1 MTADRGQLGQPGQ
14 LVLELRPAES
24 RHYGSWSERIATV
37 ARFSRPDEIHALC
50 EEAHALGARAV
61 LAVVDAPIREALLAF
76 QRWRDVPVW
85 AVVPNMFAFIRDL
98 TDLGMVGAA
107 RSRFTRLGPAA
118 MVRTGLGA
126 VTRLG
131 AIRRRDFATGTTL
144 VAEMELAGLRGLR
157 VTRLFLHPQVT
168 EVALAGG
175 VSAVFTAL
183 ADRADR
189 LGIEAGIVT
198 HNPLRAAAVLGPEL
212 GRFAAV
218 VAPCNAK
225 GYKMFPDREACEGL
239 YRRDPGRFIA
249 AEVTAGG
256 AIEPT
261 AALAHVR
268 GLGLAGAVVE
278 PRVVEQAFRAA
289 SDGSARR

>member
-1 MTADRGQLGQPGQ
+1 MTAATPP

-24 RHYGSWSERIATV
+24 RHYASWGERLETV
-37 ARFSRPDEIHALC
+37 ARHSRPDELHALC
-50 EEAHALGARAV
+50 EEAYALGARAV

-107 RSRFTRLGPAA
+107 RARFTRLGPAA
-118 MVRTGLGA
+118 MIRTGLGA
-126 VTRLG
+126 VSRLG

-168 EVALAGG
+168 EIALAGG

-183 ADRADR
+183 ADRAER

-198 HNPLRAAAVLGPEL
+198 HNPLRAAAVLGREL

-218 VAPCNAK
+218 VAPCNPK
-225 GYKMFPDREACEGL
+225 GYKMFPDRDACEGL

-256 AIEPT
+256 TVAPET
-261 AALAHVR
+261 AMAHVR
-268 GLGLAGAVVE
+268 ALGLAGAVVE
-278 PRVVEQAFRAA
+278 PRFVEQAFRATEA
-289 SDGSARR
+289 AAGV

>member
-1 MTADRGQLGQPGQ
+1 MTAATPP

-24 RHYGSWSERIATV
+24 RHYASWGDRLDTV
-37 ARFSRPDEIHALC
+37 ARHSRPDELHALC
-50 EEAHALGARAV
+50 EEAYALGARAV

-107 RSRFTRLGPAA
+107 RARFTRLSPAA

-126 VTRLG
+126 VGRLG

-144 VAEMELAGLRGLR
+144 VAEMELAALRGLR
-157 VTRLFLHPQVT
+157 ITRLFLHPQVT

-175 VSAVFTAL
+175 VAAAFTAL
-183 ADRADR
+183 ADRAER
-189 LGIEAGIVT
+189 MNIEVGIVT
-198 HNPLRAAAVLGPEL
+198 NNPLRAAAVLGRDL

-218 VAPCNAK
+218 IAPCNAK
-225 GYKMFPDREACEGL
+225 GYKMFPDRAACEAL

-249 AEVTAGG
+249 AEVTAAG
-256 AIEPT
+256 AIAP
-261 AALAHVR
+261 APALAHVQA
-268 GLGLAGAVVE
+268 LGLAGAVLD
-278 PRVVEQAFRAA
+278 PRLVADAFAARAA
-289 SDGSARR
+289 AS

>member
-1 MTADRGQLGQPGQ
+1 VTAATPP

-24 RHYGSWSERIATV
+24 RHYASWGERLETV
-37 ARFSRPDEIHALC
+37 ARHSRPDELHALC
-50 EEAHALGARAV
+50 EEAYALGARAV

-107 RSRFTRLGPAA
+107 RARFTRLGPAA
-118 MVRTGLGA
+118 MIRTGLGA
-126 VTRLG
+126 VSRLG

-168 EVALAGG
+168 EIALAGG

-183 ADRADR
+183 ADRAER

-198 HNPLRAAAVLGPEL
+198 HNPLRAEYVEHLCDG
-212 GRFAAV
+212 
-218 VAPCNAK
+218 
-225 GYKMFPDREACEGL
+225 GL
-239 YRRDPGRFIA
+239 IDHISPSL
-249 AEVTAGG
+249 
-256 AIEPT
+256 
-261 AALAHVR
+261 ALAR
-268 GLGLAGAVVE
+268 E
-278 PRVVEQAFRAA
+278 P
-289 SDGSARR
+289 

>member
-1 MTADRGQLGQPGQ
+1 VTADGGQ

-24 RHYGSWSERIATV
+24 RHYASWTERMATV

-61 LAVVDAPIREALLAF
+61 LAVVDAPIREALVAF

-107 RSRFTRLGPAA
+107 RARFTRLGPAA
-118 MVRTGLGA
+118 MIRTGLGA
-126 VTRLG
+126 VSRLG

-168 EVALAGG
+168 EIALAGG

-183 ADRADR
+183 ADRAER

-198 HNPLRAAAVLGPEL
+198 HNPLRAAAVLGREL

-218 VAPCNAK
+218 VAPCNPK
-225 GYKMFPDREACEGL
+225 GYKMFPDRDACEGL

-256 AIEPT
+256 TVAPET
-261 AALAHVR
+261 AMAHVR
-268 GLGLAGAVVE
+268 ALGLAGAVVE
-278 PRVVEQAFRAA
+278 PRFVEQAFRATEA
-289 SDGSARR
+289 AAGV

>member
-1 MTADRGQLGQPGQ
+1 MTRDGGQ

-24 RHYGSWSERIATV
+24 RHYASWSERVATV
-37 ARFSRPDEIHALC
+37 ARFSRPDEVHALC
-50 EEAHALGARAV
+50 EEAYALGARAV

-107 RSRFTRLGPAA
+107 RARFTRLGPAA
-118 MVRTGLGA
+118 MVRIGLGA
-126 VTRLG
+126 VSRLG

-144 VAEMELAGLRGLR
+144 VAEMELAALRGLR

-175 VSAVFTAL
+175 VSAAFTAL
-183 ADRADR
+183 ADRAER

-198 HNPLRAAAVLGPEL
+198 HNPLRAAAVLGRDL

-218 VAPCNAK
+218 VAPCNPK
-225 GYKMFPDREACEGL
+225 GYKMFPDREACEQL
-239 YRRDPGRFIA
+239 YRRDAGRFIA

-256 AIEPT
+256 AVAPGP
-261 AALAHVR
+261 ALAHVR
-268 GLGLAGAVVE
+268 ALGLAGAVLE
-278 PRVVEQAFRAA
+278 PRFVERAFRA
-289 SDGSARR
+289 GT

>member
-1 MTADRGQLGQPGQ
+1 VTAGGGQ

-24 RHYGSWSERIATV
+24 RHYDSWTERLATV
-37 ARFSRPDEIHALC
+37 ARFARPDEIHALC
-50 EEAHALGARAV
+50 EEAYALGARAV

-183 ADRADR
+183 ADRAER
-189 LGIEAGIVT
+189 LGIDAGIVT
-198 HNPLRAAAVLGPEL
+198 HNPLRAAAVLGREL
-212 GRFAAV
+212 DRFAAV
-218 VAPCNAK
+218 VAPCNAR
-225 GYKMFPDREACEGL
+225 GYKMFPDREACEAL
-239 YRRDPGRFIA
+239 YRRDPGRFLA
-249 AEVTAGG
+249 AEATAGG
-256 AIEPT
+256 ALAPA
-261 AALAHVR
+261 AALAHVQ
-268 GLGLAGAVVE
+268 GLGLAGAVIE
-278 PRVVEQAFRAA
+278 PRDVEQAFRVA
-289 SDGSARR
+289 SADRAGA

>member
-1 MTADRGQLGQPGQ
+1 MDAGQ

-24 RHYGSWSERIATV
+24 RHYASWTERLATV
-37 ARFSRPDEIHALC
+37 ARFSRPDEIHTLC

-61 LAVVDAPIREALLAF
+61 LAVVDPPIREALLAF

-107 RSRFTRLGPAA
+107 RARFTRLGPAA

-157 VTRLFLHPQVT
+157 VSRLFLHPQVT
-168 EVALAGG
+168 EIALAGG

-183 ADRADR
+183 ADRAER

-198 HNPLRAAAVLGPEL
+198 HNPLRAAAVLGREL

-218 VAPCNAK
+218 VAPCNPK
-225 GYKMFPDREACEGL
+225 GYKMFPDREACEEL

-249 AEVTAGG
+249 SEVTAAG
-256 AIEPT
+256 AIAPE
-261 AALAHVR
+261 AALTHVR
-268 GLGLAGAVVE
+268 ALGLAGAVVE
-278 PRVVEQAFRAA
+278 PRVVEQAFRATTRA
-289 SDGSARR
+289 SAEA

>member
-1 MTADRGQLGQPGQ
+1 MTAATPP

-24 RHYGSWSERIATV
+24 RHYASWGDRLDTV
-37 ARFSRPDEIHALC
+37 ARHSRPDELHALC
-50 EEAHALGARAV
+50 EEAYALGARAV

-107 RSRFTRLGPAA
+107 RARFTRLSPAA

-126 VTRLG
+126 VGRFG

-144 VAEMELAGLRGLR
+144 VAEMELAALRGLR
-157 VTRLFLHPQVT
+157 ITRLFLHPQVT

-175 VSAVFTAL
+175 VAAAFTAL
-183 ADRADR
+183 ADRAER
-189 LGIEAGIVT
+189 MNIEAGIVT
-198 HNPLRAAAVLGPEL
+198 NNPLRAAAVLGRDL

-218 VAPCNAK
+218 IAPCNAK
-225 GYKMFPDREACEGL
+225 GYKMFPDRAACEAL

-249 AEVTAGG
+249 AEVTAAG
-256 AIEPT
+256 AIAP
-261 AALAHVR
+261 APALAHVR
-268 GLGLAGAVVE
+268 ALGLAGAVLD
-278 PRVVEQAFRAA
+278 PRLVADAFAARAA
-289 SDGSARR
+289 AS

>member
-1 MTADRGQLGQPGQ
+1 MTAGGGQ

-24 RHYGSWSERIATV
+24 RHYDSWTERLATV
-37 ARFSRPDEIHALC
+37 ARFARPDEIHALC
-50 EEAHALGARAV
+50 EEAYALGARAV

-183 ADRADR
+183 ADRAER
-189 LGIEAGIVT
+189 LGIDAGIVT
-198 HNPLRAAAVLGPEL
+198 HNPLRAAAVLGREL
-212 GRFAAV
+212 DRFAAV
-218 VAPCNAK
+218 VAPCNAR
-225 GYKMFPDREACEGL
+225 GYKMFPDREACEAL
-239 YRRDPGRFIA
+239 YRRDPGRFLA
-249 AEVTAGG
+249 AEATAGG
-256 AIEPT
+256 ALAPA
-261 AALAHVR
+261 AALAHVQ
-268 GLGLAGAVVE
+268 GLGLAGAVIE
-278 PRVVEQAFRAA
+278 PRDVEQAFRVA
-289 SDGSARR
+289 SADRAGA

>member
-1 MTADRGQLGQPGQ
+1 MTADEGQ

-24 RHYGSWSERIATV
+24 RHYASWSERVATV
-37 ARFSRPDEIHALC
+37 ARFSRPDEVHALC
-50 EEAHALGARAV
+50 EEAYALGARAV

-107 RSRFTRLGPAA
+107 RARFTRLGPAA
-118 MVRTGLGA
+118 MIRTGLGA
-126 VTRLG
+126 VSRLG

-168 EVALAGG
+168 EIALAGG

-183 ADRADR
+183 ADRAER

-198 HNPLRAAAVLGPEL
+198 HNPLRAAAVLGREL

-218 VAPCNAK
+218 VAPCNPK
-225 GYKMFPDREACEGL
+225 GYKMFPDREACEQL
-239 YRRDPGRFIA
+239 YRRDAGRFIA

-256 AIEPT
+256 AVAPGP
-261 AALAHVR
+261 ALAHVQT
-268 GLGLAGAVVE
+268 LGLAGAVVD
-278 PRVVEQAFRAA
+278 PRFVEQAFRA
-289 SDGSARR
+289 GT